1 MSTAKVDYMAVL
13 VGPPGHGKSSLAA
26 ELAEKRL
33 REGRWVL
40 VQDMNREFG
49 RFCAP
54 YANEAEFLELA
65 NRASKEDRPCPA
77 GAAFPLSAD
86 RVLALAVQLGTSWN
100 LERGHVSEPIC
111 VVINE
116 TTSFEGSGS
125 TFVGQDLARAVA
137 QRRHLGLE
145 MIYCMQHAAQLPE
158 SIFEFVTEV
167 HMFRQT
173 RSDRTDKLERTV
185 GLERGSLEGLLKLEP
200 HRYATWRP
208 MVGLC

>member
-1 MSTAKVDYMAVL
+1 MSEKVDYLAVL

-26 ELAEKRL
+26 ELAEARL

-49 RFCAP
+49 RFCQTYP
-54 YANEAEFLELA
+54 TEAAFLDVVH
-65 NRASKEDRPCPA
+65 RASKEEKACPA

-86 RVLALAVQLGTSWN
+86 RVLALAVQLGTAWN
-100 LERGHVSEPIC
+100 LERGSVAQPIC
-111 VVINE
+111 VVVNE

-125 TFVGQDLARAVA
+125 TFVGQDLARILG

-145 MIYCMQHAAQLPE
+145 IVFCMQHVAQLPALVFE
-158 SIFEFVTEV
+158 SVTEV
-167 HMFRQT
+167 HMFRQS
-173 RSDRTDKLERTV
+173 RRDRVDQIERTV
-185 GLERGSLEGLLKLEP
+185 GLERGRLERLLELEP

-208 MVGLC
+208 MAGLC